1 MPNKISGLWI
11 LFFAVLGSNVGI
23 AQKNNNYPK
32 AYDPLHVKVKMYEDL
47 TLDNHWNEGT
57 IMFQVYHPP
66 AGKEMTG
73 FGSHS
78 DLIDATGEMLVAY
91 SCKYAIT
98 KNDADKKIADQ
109 VFEGILKAEKV
120 TGVPGLVARGFYK
133 TDEPQW
139 LETMW
144 YDEWHWSSSI
154 PGYRWLGDLSIDKL
168 VSIFHALGVYYELC
182 ADQGQKE
189 KVAGLLSRFI
199 GKIVDD
205 NFRIMDL
212 DGKLTLWGNMCPDL
226 PHNKLNSLVALAA
239 VKVAYQIT
247 GEARFAS
254 AYKLLIDKYH
264 YDDRQLLTNHL
275 FPEGMRHIWD
285 DYHAVRSLYMVMKYE
300 TDPDLLN
307 KYRMTLNRQWYVWKD
322 ITFESESTIFY
333 IMLYDL
339 ITQEG
344 VMKDPTRIE
353 ALKNMNGHARKPRTF
368 NIPNPDGTKTK
379 TVSDYDHASTA
390 FLRNYWFGR
399 YYGFIDPNW

>member
-1 MPNKISGLWI
+1 MPNKIPGLWI
-11 LFFAVLGSNVGI
+11 LLFAILESTVCI
-23 AQKNNNYPK
+23 AQKNNKYPK
-32 AYDPLHVKVKMYEDL
+32 AGDPLHVKVKMYEAL

-66 AGKEMTG
+66 GGKDMAG

-98 KNDADKKIADQ
+98 KKESDKKIADQ

-120 TGVPGLVARGFYK
+120 TGVPGLVSRGFYK

-139 LETMW
+139 LEKMW
-144 YDEWHWSSSI
+144 YAEWHQSSSMS
-154 PGYRWLGDLSIDKL
+154 GYRWLGDLSIDKL
-168 VSIFHALGVYYELC
+168 VSIFHALGMYYELC
-182 ADQGQKE
+182 ADLEQKT
-189 KVAGLLSRFI
+189 KVEGLLSRFI

-226 PHNKLNSLVALAA
+226 PHNKLNSLVALSA

-264 YDDRQLLTNHL
+264 YDDRQLLTNHI
-275 FPEGMRHIWD
+275 FPESLRHIWD

-344 VMKDPTRIE
+344 VMKDPARIE
-353 ALKNMNGHARKPRTF
+353 VMKNMNGHARRMRTF
-368 NIPNPDGTKTK
+368 NIPMEDGTTK
-379 TVSDYDHASTA
+379 KIETEYDHASTA

-399 YYGFIDPNW
+399 YFGFIDPSW

>member
-1 MPNKISGLWI
+1 MSFKTLGFWL
-11 LFFAVLGSNVGI
+11 LLFAVSVSNNCI
-23 AQKNNNYPK
+23 AQKNNKFPK
-32 AYDPLHVKVKMYEDL
+32 ADDPLHVKVSMYEAL
-47 TLDNHWNEGT
+47 TLENHWNEGT
-57 IMFQVYHPP
+57 ILFQAYYTP
-66 AGKEMTG
+66 AAKDRTG

-98 KNDADKKIADQ
+98 KNAEDRKIADQ
-109 VFEGILKAEKV
+109 VFEGILKAEQV
-120 TGVPGLVARGFYK
+120 TGVPGLVSRGFYQ

-139 LETMW
+139 LEKMW
-144 YDEWHWSSSI
+144 YDEWHWSTSM

-168 VSIFHALGVYYELC
+168 VSVFHALGMYYELC
-182 ADQGQKE
+182 ADPVQKD
-189 KVAGLLSRFI
+189 KVEGLLSRFV

-239 VKVAYQIT
+239 VKTAHQIT
-247 GEARFAS
+247 GEAKFAS
-254 AYKLLIDKYH
+254 AYKLLIDTYH

-275 FPEGMRHIWD
+275 YPENLRHIWD
-285 DYHAVRSLYMVMKYE
+285 DYHAARSLYMVMKYE

-307 KYRMTLNRQWYVWKD
+307 KYRMTLNRQWHVWQD
-322 ITFESESTIFY
+322 ITFEEESTIFY

-339 ITQEG
+339 ITREG
-344 VMKDPTRIE
+344 VMQDPSRIE
-353 ALKNMNGHARKPRTF
+353 VLKNMNGHARKTRF
-368 NIPNPDGTKTK
+368 FDIPMEDGTSKKTE
-379 TVSDYDHASTA
+379 TEYDHASTA

-399 YYGFIDPNW
+399 YFGFIDPSW